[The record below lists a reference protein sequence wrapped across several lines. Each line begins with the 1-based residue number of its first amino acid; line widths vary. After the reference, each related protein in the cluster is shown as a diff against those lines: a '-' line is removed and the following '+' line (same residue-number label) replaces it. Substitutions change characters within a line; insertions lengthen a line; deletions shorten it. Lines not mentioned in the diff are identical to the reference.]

1 METSSPRYTAGNV
14 RLGMRIMD
22 LAERHL
28 EWLGEIYERR
38 TAESQIKSAVRLL
51 CFRERRAILATT
63 DW

>member
-1 METSSPRYTAGNV
+1 
-14 RLGMRIMD
+14 MRIMD